1 MKFLKWLLHAG
12 RPNRQAVGQ
21 AGHANVADTVWAQ
34 TNEIGLVQRDIRYR
48 FQVGTGE
55 LLLFT
60 RRRLNPHSVSADPRT
75 VISCSRAMRQAR

>member
-34 TNEIGLVQRDIRYR
+34 TNEIGLVQRDIRYTANG
-48 FQVGTGE
+48 VGETH
-55 LLLFT
+55 
-60 RRRLNPHSVSADPRT
+60 RIYWINPDFKL
-75 VISCSRAMRQAR
+75 AMENYFYSPDAA